1 MPTPSL
7 AESAANL
14 HELGI
19 HHDFIA
25 SRSSA
30 TLPALSADFARRL
43 SSHQLQLPGWYT
55 DAPLAQRQ
63 ALHASRALSQQS
75 LQAVQKVLEQIG
87 SVESFA
93 VPLLEQALLKEF
105 GIACNVRQNVIGLT
119 TLNAFT
125 DEVERTDTLTLL
137 QAALHNFA
145 QEQASPGGIPGVRTC
160 GAINPAAFATRC
172 PEPWPSS
179 PRPLPACAAGWISAG
194 ATSSTWNPSSARPES
209 WISTGWTNYS
219 FNMNA
224 IRCGCRPI
232 LH

>member
-1 MPTPSL
+1 MLFHAHTL
-7 AESAANL
+7 TGRVCCELL

-63 ALHASRALSQQS
+63 ALVMFFPRPQP
-75 LQAVQKVLEQIG
+75 
-87 SVESFA
+87 A
-93 VPLLEQALLKEF
+93 VPASGARWSRSVRSSHLPCSLLEQALLKEF
-105 GIACNVRQNVIGLT
+105 GIACNVRLNVIGLT

-145 QEQASPGGIPGVRTC
+145 QEQASPGGIPRGSYSR
-160 GAINPAAFATRC
+160 AINPAAFATRC

-179 PRPLPACAAGWISAG
+179 PRPLPACAAGWISALPAAPG
-194 ATSSTWNPSSARPES
+194 IHLQPVQGR
-209 WISTGWTNYS
+209 G
-219 FNMNA
+219 
-224 IRCGCRPI
+224 
-232 LH
+232 